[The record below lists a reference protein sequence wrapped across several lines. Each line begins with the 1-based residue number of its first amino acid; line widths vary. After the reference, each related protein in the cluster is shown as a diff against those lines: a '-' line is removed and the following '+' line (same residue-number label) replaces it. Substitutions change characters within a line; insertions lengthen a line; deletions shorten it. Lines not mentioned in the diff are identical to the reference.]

1 MLDTL
6 GVTGSSPVPP
16 IRTFSLLAARGDQAT
31 ELVILAS
38 IVIPLAILGA
48 VCWYFWRHRH
58 DE

>member
-6 GVTGSSPVPP
+6 GVSGSSPVAP
-16 IRTFSLLAARGDQAT
+16 IRTLSLLAARGDHVT

-38 IVIPLAILGA
+38 IVVPLAVLGA